1 VVGLWTIPTG
11 NESMRDAKV
20 VVVII
25 LGSDGAAEGNPAI
38 VGVNTD
44 FERYELEKRDTINIV
59 YRWGKFWGKTSTQ
72 ESGWPERR
80 RLPKRGCR

>member
-1 VVGLWTIPTG
+1 
-11 NESMRDAKV
+11 MRDAKV

-59 YRWGKFWGKTSTQ
+59 YRWGENLGKN
-72 ESGWPERR
+72 
-80 RLPKRGCR
+80 